1 MPLLFSRKFE
11 NVCDENCPS
20 HVFSNISCDKDDD
33 TTAMIEFLN
42 NFLFRLQQPLKLSE
56 QRLTSPLL
64 SPLVKQTLEHIIAT
78 PIRNEVL
85 FATALTHR
93 SAIDFL
99 DKDNFV
105 SNERLEFLGDA
116 VLDLVIAEYLYKL
129 YPDFNEGALTKLRS
143 QLVNAKILAHYAKQL
158 DLGKLLIVSESA
170 EQNGVRESETTL
182 ADTFEAL
189 IGAVYLDSGYDKAR
203 AFLETT
209 MLQHTNFGALIDS
222 DQNFK
227 SALLEYAQGER
238 LALPYYFVISEE
250 GPPHKKVF
258 TVGVRIGDEV
268 LGEGT
273 GKNKKSAEQLAAKE
287 AFTKL
292 IARKNPRAE
301 KVHQPTEPKPAEGN
315 TSF

>member
-1 MPLLFSRKFE
+1 
-11 NVCDENCPS
+11 
-20 HVFSNISCDKDDD
+20 
-33 TTAMIEFLN
+33 MIEFLN
-42 NFLFRLQQPLKLSE
+42 NFSRRLRSLFNPPEPRY
-56 QRLTSPLL
+56 TSPLL
-64 SPLVKQTLEHIIAT
+64 SKAVKQTLEGIIAS
-78 PIRNEVL
+78 PIHNETL

-99 DKDNFV
+99 DKEKFV

-116 VLDLVIAEYLYKL
+116 VLDLVIAEHVYKL

-143 QLVNAKILAHYAKQL
+143 QLVNAKTLAHFAKQFN
-158 DLGKLLIVSESA
+158 LGKVLIVSESA
-170 EQNGVRESETTL
+170 EQNGVRESETAL
-182 ADTFEAL
+182 ADALEAL

-203 AFLETT
+203 TFLETT
-209 MLQHTNFGALIDS
+209 MLQQTNFAALIDS

-238 LALPYYFVISEE
+238 LMLPYYFVISEE

-258 TVGVRIGDEV
+258 TVGVRLGDEV

-273 GKNKKSAEQLAAKE
+273 GKSKKTAEQLAAKE

-292 IARKNPRAE
+292 MARRKLQSE
-301 KVHQPTEPKPAEGN
+301 KSHQTVESKSTEGN
-315 TSF
+315 AAF

>member
-1 MPLLFSRKFE
+1 MR
-11 NVCDENCPS
+11 D
-20 HVFSNISCDKDDD
+20 
-33 TTAMIEFLN
+33 FLN
-42 NFLFRLQQPLKLSE
+42 HVSLCLRNLFKLREPRQP
-56 QRLTSPLL
+56 SPLL
-64 SPLVKQTLEHIIAT
+64 SPSVKQILEKIIAS

-99 DKDNFV
+99 DKERFV

-116 VLDLVIAEYLYKL
+116 VLDLVIAEYVYKL
-129 YPDFNEGALTKLRS
+129 YPNFNEGALTKLRS
-143 QLVNAKILAHYAKQL
+143 QLVNAKILAHYAKQFN
-158 DLGKLLIVSESA
+158 LGSVLIVSESA
-170 EQNGVRESETTL
+170 EQNGVRESETAL
-182 ADTFEAL
+182 ADAFEAL
-189 IGAVYLDSGYDKAR
+189 IGAVYLDSGYEKAQR
-203 AFLETT
+203 FLETT
-209 MLQHTNFGALIDS
+209 MLQHTDFAALIDS

-258 TVGVRIGDEV
+258 TVGVRLGDEV

-273 GKNKKSAEQLAAKE
+273 GKSKKTAEQLAAKE

-292 IARKNPRAE
+292 MARHQSAKKNETVNINTTGSSP
-301 KVHQPTEPKPAEGN
+301 KLQPNEIPKQ
-315 TSF
+315 

>member
-1 MPLLFSRKFE
+1 
-11 NVCDENCPS
+11 
-20 HVFSNISCDKDDD
+20 
-33 TTAMIEFLN
+33 MIEFLN
-42 NFLFRLQQPLKLSE
+42 NFSRRLRSLFNPPEPRY
-56 QRLTSPLL
+56 TSPLL
-64 SPLVKQTLEHIIAT
+64 SKAVKQTLEGIIAS
-78 PIRNEVL
+78 PIHNETL

-99 DKDNFV
+99 DKEKFV

-116 VLDLVIAEYLYKL
+116 VLDLVIAEHVYKL

-143 QLVNAKILAHYAKQL
+143 QLVNAKTLAHFAKQFN
-158 DLGKLLIVSESA
+158 LGKVLIVSESA
-170 EQNGVRESETTL
+170 EQNGVRESETAL
-182 ADTFEAL
+182 ADALEAL

-203 AFLETT
+203 TFLETT
-209 MLQHTNFGALIDS
+209 MLQQTNFAALIDS

-238 LALPYYFVISEE
+238 LMLPYYFVISEE

-258 TVGVRIGDEV
+258 TVGVRLGDEV

-273 GKNKKSAEQLAAKE
+273 GKSKKTAEQLAAKE

-292 IARKNPRAE
+292 MARRKLQSE
-301 KVHQPTEPKPAEGN
+301 KSHQTVESKSAEGN
-315 TSF
+315 AAF

>member
-1 MPLLFSRKFE
+1 
-11 NVCDENCPS
+11 
-20 HVFSNISCDKDDD
+20 
-33 TTAMIEFLN
+33 MIEFLS
-42 NFLFRLQQPLKLSE
+42 NFSRHL
-56 QRLTSPLL
+56 QRLFKPTETQRTSPLL
-64 SPLVKQTLEHIIAT
+64 SKSVKQILETIVAS

-99 DKDNFV
+99 NKEKFV

-116 VLDLVIAEYLYKL
+116 VLDLVIAEYVYKL

-143 QLVNAKILAHYAKQL
+143 QLVNAKILAHYAKQFN
-158 DLGKLLIVSESA
+158 LGRLLIVSESA
-170 EQNGVRESETTL
+170 EQNGVRESQTAL
-182 ADTFEAL
+182 ADAFEAL

-203 AFLETT
+203 TFLEAT
-209 MLQHTNFGALIDS
+209 MLQHTDFAALIDS

-238 LALPYYFVISEE
+238 LMLPYYFVISEE

-258 TVGVRIGDEV
+258 TVGVRLGDEV
-268 LGEGT
+268 LGKGT
-273 GKNKKSAEQLAAKE
+273 GKSKKSAEQLAAKE

-292 IARKNPRAE
+292 LARRNLQTE
-301 KVHQPTEPKPAEGN
+301 KTNSSVESKLRDGDAAL
-315 TSF
+315 

>member
-1 MPLLFSRKFE
+1 MTTIRAAQSIHRTNFNMFY
-11 NVCDENCPS
+11 DEN
-20 HVFSNISCDKDDD
+20 DDRA
-33 TTAMIEFLN
+33 AMIEFLN
-42 NFLFRLQQPLKLSE
+42 NFLRRLRHLFNPPEQQ
-56 QRLTSPLL
+56 LTSPLL
-64 SPLVKQTLEHIIAT
+64 SQSVKQVVEKIIAA

-99 DKDNFV
+99 NKEKFV

-116 VLDLVIAEYLYKL
+116 VLDLVIAEHVYKL

-143 QLVNAKILAHYAKQL
+143 QLVNAKILAHYAKQFN
-158 DLGKLLIVSESA
+158 LGKLLIVSESA
-170 EQNGVRESETTL
+170 EQNGVRESETAL
-182 ADTFEAL
+182 ADAFEAL
-189 IGAVYLDSGYDKAR
+189 IGAVYLDSGYDKVR

-209 MLQHTNFGALIDS
+209 MLQQTNFAALIDS

-238 LALPYYFVISEE
+238 LMLPYYFVISEE

-258 TVGVRIGDEV
+258 TVGVRLGDEV
-268 LGEGT
+268 LGEGL
-273 GKNKKSAEQLAAKE
+273 GKSKKAAEQLAAKE

-292 IARKNPRAE
+292 MARRNLQTEKNNSSIESKSRGGDAAL
-301 KVHQPTEPKPAEGN
+301 HAN
-315 TSF
+315 A

>member
-1 MPLLFSRKFE
+1 ML
-11 NVCDENCPS
+11 
-20 HVFSNISCDKDDD
+20 
-33 TTAMIEFLN
+33 EFLN
-42 NFLFRLQQPLKLSE
+42 NISLRLRRLFKVSE
-56 QRLTSPLL
+56 QRYASPLL
-64 SPLVKQTLEHIIAT
+64 SPPVKQALEYIVAS
-78 PIRNEVL
+78 PIHNEVL

-99 DKDNFV
+99 DKEKFV

-116 VLDLVIAEYLYKL
+116 VLDLVIAEHVYKL
-129 YPDFNEGALTKLRS
+129 YPNFNEGALTKLRS
-143 QLVNAKILAHYAKQL
+143 QLVNAKILAHYAKRFN
-158 DLGKLLIVSESA
+158 LGKVLIVSESA
-170 EQNGVRESETTL
+170 EQNGVRESETAL
-182 ADTFEAL
+182 ADAFEAL

-209 MLQHTNFGALIDS
+209 MLQHTNFAALIDS

-258 TVGVRIGDEV
+258 TVGVRLGDEV

-273 GKNKKSAEQLAAKE
+273 GKSKKTAEQLAAKE

-292 IARKNPRAE
+292 MARQNLQAE
-301 KVHQPTEPKPAEGN
+301 KNNKAVN
-315 TSF
+315 TTTTGGDTAFQTNG

>member
-1 MPLLFSRKFE
+1 MRRLRSLFNSLEPRY
-11 NVCDENCPS
+11 
-20 HVFSNISCDKDDD
+20 
-33 TTAMIEFLN
+33 
-42 NFLFRLQQPLKLSE
+42 
-56 QRLTSPLL
+56 TSPPL
-64 SPLVKQTLEHIIAT
+64 SKAVKQTLEDIIAS
-78 PIRNEVL
+78 PIHNEAL

-99 DKDNFV
+99 DKEKFV

-116 VLDLVIAEYLYKL
+116 VLDLVIAEHVYKL

-143 QLVNAKILAHYAKQL
+143 QLVNAKTLAHFAKQFN
-158 DLGKLLIVSESA
+158 LGKVLIVSESA
-170 EQNGVRESETTL
+170 EQNGVRESETAL
-182 ADTFEAL
+182 ADALEAL

-203 AFLETT
+203 TFLERT
-209 MLQHTNFGALIDS
+209 MLQQTNFAALIDS

-238 LALPYYFVISEE
+238 LMLPYYFVISEE

-258 TVGVRIGDEV
+258 TVGVRLGDEV

-273 GKNKKSAEQLAAKE
+273 GKSKKTAEQLAAKE

-292 IARKNPRAE
+292 MARRKLQSE
-301 KVHQPTEPKPAEGN
+301 KSHQTVESKSTEGN
-315 TSF
+315 ATF

>member
-1 MPLLFSRKFE
+1 
-11 NVCDENCPS
+11 
-20 HVFSNISCDKDDD
+20 
-33 TTAMIEFLN
+33 MIEFLN
-42 NFLFRLQQPLKLSE
+42 NFSRRLRSLFNPLE
-56 QRLTSPLL
+56 PRYTSPLL
-64 SPLVKQTLEHIIAT
+64 SKAVKQTLEGIIAS
-78 PIRNEVL
+78 PIHNEAL

-99 DKDNFV
+99 DKEKFV

-116 VLDLVIAEYLYKL
+116 VLDLVIAEHVYKL

-143 QLVNAKILAHYAKQL
+143 QLVNAKTLAHFAKQFN
-158 DLGKLLIVSESA
+158 LGKILIVSESA
-170 EQNGVRESETTL
+170 EQNGVRESETAL
-182 ADTFEAL
+182 ADALEAL

-203 AFLETT
+203 TFLERT
-209 MLQHTNFGALIDS
+209 MLQQTNFAALIDS

-238 LALPYYFVISEE
+238 LMLPYYFVISEE

-258 TVGVRIGDEV
+258 TVGVRLGDEV

-273 GKNKKSAEQLAAKE
+273 GKSKKTAEQLAAKE

-292 IARKNPRAE
+292 MARRKLQSE
-301 KVHQPTEPKPAEGN
+301 KSHQTVESKSTEGN
-315 TSF
+315 ATF

>member
-1 MPLLFSRKFE
+1 ML
-11 NVCDENCPS
+11 
-20 HVFSNISCDKDDD
+20 
-33 TTAMIEFLN
+33 EFLN
-42 NFLFRLQQPLKLSE
+42 NISLRLRRWFNLPE
-56 QRLTSPLL
+56 RRYVSPLL
-64 SPLVKQTLEHIIAT
+64 SPPVKQALEYIVAS
-78 PIRNEVL
+78 PIHNEVL

-99 DKDNFV
+99 DKEKFV

-116 VLDLVIAEYLYKL
+116 VLDLVIAEHVYKL
-129 YPDFNEGALTKLRS
+129 YPNFNEGALTKLRS
-143 QLVNAKILAHYAKQL
+143 QLVNAKILAHYAKRFN
-158 DLGKLLIVSESA
+158 LGKVLIVSESA
-170 EQNGVRESETTL
+170 EQNGVRESETAL
-182 ADTFEAL
+182 ADAFEAL

-209 MLQHTNFGALIDS
+209 MLQHTNFAALIDS

-238 LALPYYFVISEE
+238 LTLPYYFVISEE

-258 TVGVRIGDEV
+258 TVGVRLGDEV

-273 GKNKKSAEQLAAKE
+273 GKSKKTAEQMAAKE

-292 IARKNPRAE
+292 MARQNLQAE
-301 KVHQPTEPKPAEGN
+301 KNNKAVN
-315 TSF
+315 TSTTGGDTAFQTNG

>member
-1 MPLLFSRKFE
+1 M
-11 NVCDENCPS
+11 
-20 HVFSNISCDKDDD
+20 
-33 TTAMIEFLN
+33 A
-42 NFLFRLQQPLKLSE
+42 
-56 QRLTSPLL
+56 SPI
-64 SPLVKQTLEHIIAT
+64 H
-78 PIRNEVL
+78 NEVL

-99 DKDNFV
+99 DKEKFV

-116 VLDLVIAEYLYKL
+116 VLDLVIAEHVYKL
-129 YPDFNEGALTKLRS
+129 YPNFNEGALTKLRS
-143 QLVNAKILAHYAKQL
+143 QLVNAKILAHYAKRFN
-158 DLGKLLIVSESA
+158 LGKVLIVSESA
-170 EQNGVRESETTL
+170 EQNGVRESETAL
-182 ADTFEAL
+182 ADAFEAL

-203 AFLETT
+203 MFLETT
-209 MLQHTNFGALIDS
+209 MLQHTNFAALVDS

-258 TVGVRIGDEV
+258 TVGVRLGDEV

-273 GKNKKSAEQLAAKE
+273 GKSKKTAEQLAAKE

-292 IARKNPRAE
+292 MARQNLQAE
-301 KVHQPTEPKPAEGN
+301 KKDKAVN
-315 TSF
+315 TSTTSGDTAFQPNG